1 MEKIVVQ
8 KNYKSIPMLQKNPFK
23 KRNEKKRIMKEHLTG
38 NFENFFDKQVT
49 SPTGT
54 STISEDFVIEK
65 GTVFNR

>member
-23 KRNEKKRIMKEHLTG
+23 KRNEKKWKNISREISII
-38 NFENFFDKQVT
+38 FFDKQVT